1 MEVLR
6 RRRDGAKTKL
16 FQRRSKRPHTTIRTN
31 DRARR

>member
-16 FQRRSKRPHTTIRTN
+16 SQRRSKRPHTTIRTN
-31 DRARR
+31 DRARK